1 MVNLLGFA
9 GDFSMILWDFMMEQ
23 KVGFGDFMV
32 KIGEFYGDLIEF
44 S

>member
-1 MVNLLGFA
+1 MEPGLKKSLQIKRLQESQKNWDL
-9 GDFSMILWDFMMEQ
+9 GDF
-23 KVGFGDFMV
+23 VV